1 MKRFEDI
8 INEKLNNFEYPFE
21 ETAWKQFLRKTR
33 IKKIIRTSIVTAT
46 IAGIGSLIFVYFY
59 YINTNKEQIT
69 QQIKNENYSAP
80 KNNDSIHIVNINNN
94 ISKQTLKKDLTEN
107 KTKSNNLQETIQ
119 ENRLSSKNYET
130 NSTIT
135 PENNY
140 QFSISTS
147 STIGCVP
154 HTVQFIIDNEIPKEA
169 IFYWTFGDGKFSNE
183 KNPTYTYNKPGKYKA
198 SLKITLNEIDIF
210 EKELPTIE
218 VNPRPIAKMY
228 YQQTGNIIKLEN
240 KSKQY
245 SSIRWEYID
254 STIIENTWEFKI
266 SKSGTYSVKLI
277 AENQY
282 GCTDT
287 IIKNIDAIYYIP
299 IQIADAFT
307 PDGDGVNDLFGPQVL
322 DYNSYNFTMYI
333 YTKTGK
339 CVFEGKGSPI
349 WWDGTDKDTKQ
360 LCPADVYFY
369 KIIAT
374 DNLANKQEFSG
385 KIKLL
390 R

>member
-1 MKRFEDI
+1 
-8 INEKLNNFEYPFE
+8 
-21 ETAWKQFLRKTR
+21 
-33 IKKIIRTSIVTAT
+33 
-46 IAGIGSLIFVYFY
+46 
-59 YINTNKEQIT
+59 
-69 QQIKNENYSAP
+69 
-80 KNNDSIHIVNINNN
+80 
-94 ISKQTLKKDLTEN
+94 
-107 KTKSNNLQETIQ
+107 
-119 ENRLSSKNYET
+119 
-130 NSTIT
+130 
-135 PENNY
+135 
-140 QFSISTS
+140 
-147 STIGCVP
+147 
-154 HTVQFIIDNEIPKEA
+154 
-169 IFYWTFGDGKFSNE
+169 
-183 KNPTYTYNKPGKYKA
+183 
-198 SLKITLNEIDIF
+198 
-210 EKELPTIE
+210 
-218 VNPRPIAKMY
+218 MY
-228 YQQTGNIIKLEN
+228 YQQTGNVIKLEN